1 MQQPSNPEP
10 SSPLTPPAATRG
22 FLSFAW
28 AQGEAAQSKAPGPS
42 SLDFDA
48 GINTSS
54 VWTEH
59 LDSDSSRSRSA
70 SVSLSDD
77 DASEDDHFEGEDDA
91 CRREARVLYAFAGK
105 AEFRELDVKAGD
117 GITVIREQVGDGWSL
132 VKTRRGRAGL
142 LPRSYYT
149 VNPLPA
155 FRFITPLLALTSHWH
170 SSPSTSSP
178 LPSLRRETRF
188 MRVTALKTEANIQTP
203 R

>member
-1 MQQPSNPEP
+1 MQQSSSNPEP

-28 AQGEAAQSKAPGPS
+28 AQGEAAQSKREVPCPP

-59 LDSDSSRSRSA
+59 LDSDSSSRSRSV

-77 DASEDDHFEGEDDA
+77 DTSEDGDHFDGEDT
-91 CRREARVLYAFAGK
+91 CRRRARVLYAFAGK

-117 GITVIREQVGDGWSL
+117 EITVIREQVGDGWSL
-132 VKTRRGRAGL
+132 VKTPRGRVGL
-142 LPRSYYT
+142 LPHSYYT
-149 VNPLPA
+149 VNSLPVS
-155 FRFITPLLALTSHWH
+155 FRCALIALTSHGIVH
-170 SSPSTSSP
+170 HRLHLRSRDGKHAACASPH
-178 LPSLRRETRF
+178 
-188 MRVTALKTEANIQTP
+188 
-203 R
+203 

>member
-77 DASEDDHFEGEDDA
+77 DTSEDDHFEGEDDA

-132 VKTRRGRAGL
+132 VKTRRGFAGL

-149 VNPLPA
+149 VNP
-155 FRFITPLLALTSHWH
+155 
-170 SSPSTSSP
+170 P
-178 LPSLRRETRF
+178 LPFVSSRPFLR
-188 MRVTALKTEANIQTP
+188 
-203 R
+203 

>member
-1 MQQPSNPEP
+1 MQQPSNLEP

-28 AQGEAAQSKAPGPS
+28 AQGEAAQSKVPGPP

-77 DASEDDHFEGEDDA
+77 DACEDDHFEGDDDV

-105 AEFRELDVKAGD
+105 VEFRELDVKAGD
-117 GITVIREQVGDGWSL
+117 EIAVIREQVGDGWSL
-132 VKTRRGRAGL
+132 VKTRRGRVGL

-149 VNPLPA
+149 VNPFPT
-155 FRFITPLLALTSHWH
+155 FRFAMPLALTSHWH
-170 SSPSTSSP
+170 SSPSTLSP
-178 LPSLRRETRF
+178 LPRWETRF
-188 MRVTALKTEANIQTP
+188 MRVTALKAEANIQTP